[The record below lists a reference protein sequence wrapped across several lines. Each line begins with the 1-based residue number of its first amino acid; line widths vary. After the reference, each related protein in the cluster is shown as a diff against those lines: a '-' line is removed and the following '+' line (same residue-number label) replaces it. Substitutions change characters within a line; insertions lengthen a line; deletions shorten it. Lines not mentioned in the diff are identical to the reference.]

1 MAQKDK
7 PQRPPHDPED
17 TVRRGMATE
26 EVAGDESE
34 TMASAGDSEGSFR
47 EIVTGTATGLGIDR
61 GGAIGTGGLAAGEDL
76 DEVAEG
82 DYWRQNF
89 ESRPYYQPGR
99 SYEHYEPGYRYGWQS
114 AAGFGRDAV
123 EFEDVETEL
132 QRRWAYEL
140 ASGEMEWEEI
150 RGAVR
155 DAWNRA
161 RERRS

>member
-7 PQRPPHDPED
+7 PQRPLHDPED

-26 EVAGDESE
+26 GVAGDESE

-61 GGAIGTGGLAAGEDL
+61 GEAIGTGGLAAGEDL

-89 ESRPYYQPGR
+89 ERRPYREASHPYDQ
-99 SYEHYEPGYRYGWQS
+99 YEPGERPGRLS
-114 AAGFGRDAV
+114 GAGLER
-123 EFEDVETEL
+123 
-132 QRRWAYEL
+132 
-140 ASGEMEWEEI
+140 
-150 RGAVR
+150 RGAGLQALDR
-155 DAWNRA
+155 PILPA
-161 RERRS
+161 EE